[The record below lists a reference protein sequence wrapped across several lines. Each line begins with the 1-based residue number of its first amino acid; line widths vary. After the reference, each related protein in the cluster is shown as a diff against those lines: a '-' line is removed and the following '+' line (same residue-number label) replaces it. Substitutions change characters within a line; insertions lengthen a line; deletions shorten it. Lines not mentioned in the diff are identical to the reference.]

1 MSIDDLFEREYDLPD
16 RTIRRFAERLVG
28 FDDRYQRLHDHL
40 NLMVNRPELE
50 AWSQHHYGRTVNAID
65 ILDDRYPL
73 VVFHGDVGT
82 GKTAT
87 AEATANRLTDEDGLD
102 AHLFVLSTRV
112 RGDGHVGQMSL
123 LLGQAFD
130 TVFTEAGKA
139 RHAFLIIDEAD
150 TLAGSRNGAQQ
161 HHEDK
166 AGVNTLIQKVDQS
179 RRYEG
184 RVLIFLCTNRFSA
197 LDPAI
202 TRRTMLDERFDRPNS
217 DERRLLLEHDLD
229 GLGISP
235 ATIRKLVDRTA
246 PDGDRPGLTYSDLRT
261 RLLPDAL
268 RRAFPD
274 RPLIDDD
281 LFAAADEIAPTAVF
295 LDGPA

>member
-1 MSIDDLFEREYDLPD
+1 MSVDDLFEREHDLPD
-16 RTIRRFAERLVG
+16 KTIGQVASRLVG
-28 FDDRYQRLHDHL
+28 FDNRYYRLHDHL
-40 NLMVNRPELE
+40 NLMVNRTELE
-50 AWSQHHYGRTVNAID
+50 AWSQRHYKRKVTVID

-73 VVFHGDVGT
+73 AVFHGDVGT

-123 LLGQAFD
+123 LLGKAFD
-130 TVFTEAGKA
+130 AVFNEAGKA

-150 TLAGSRNGAQQ
+150 TLAGSRNTAHQ

-166 AGVNTLIQKVDQS
+166 AGVNTLIQKIDQS

-202 TRRTMLDERFDRPNS
+202 TRRTMLDERFDRPNP

-229 GLGISP
+229 GLDIPSS
-235 ATIRKLVDRTA
+235 TVTKLVALTG
-246 PDGDRPGLTYSDLRT
+246 PDDDQPGFTYSDLRT
-261 RLLPDAL
+261 RLIPDAL

-274 RPLIDDD
+274 RAVTDDD
-281 LFAAADEIAPTAVF
+281 LFAAADEIAPTAAF